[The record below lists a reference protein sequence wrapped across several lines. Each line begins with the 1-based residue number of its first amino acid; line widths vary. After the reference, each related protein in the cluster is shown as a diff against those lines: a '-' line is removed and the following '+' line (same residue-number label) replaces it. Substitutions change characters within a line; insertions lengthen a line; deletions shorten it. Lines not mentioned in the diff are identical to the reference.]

1 MLFQHYLNEHIYKHL
16 TIKFSNLRNV
26 RTVLKKFKNCKINI
40 IWSKER
46 LLWLGPHVM
55 NEFKKIINDKKVNLI
70 AEVGENIGLA
80 LALIELKV
88 QNISFSESLNK
99 TLKNKIESLAS
110 TKGTEVLI
118 TEKFI
123 EIKKTDDLI

>member
-1 MLFQHYLNEHIYKHL
+1 MNIYEHL

-26 RTVLKKFKNCKINI
+26 QTVLKKFKNCEINI
-40 IWSKER
+40 IWSKKC

-70 AEVGENIGLA
+70 AEVGKNLGLA

-88 QNISFSESLNK
+88 QNISVSESLNK
-99 TLKNKIESLAS
+99 TLKDKIKSLAS

-123 EIKKTDDLI
+123 EIKNTDDLI

>member
-1 MLFQHYLNEHIYKHL
+1 MNIYEHL

-26 RTVLKKFKNCKINI
+26 QTVLKKFKNCKINI
-40 IWSKER
+40 IWSKEH

-88 QNISFSESLNK
+88 QNISVSESLNK
-99 TLKNKIESLAS
+99 TLKDKIKSLAS

-123 EIKKTDDLI
+123 EIKNTDDLI

>member
-1 MLFQHYLNEHIYKHL
+1 MNIYEHL

-26 RTVLKKFKNCKINI
+26 QTVLKKFKNCEVNI
-40 IWSKER
+40 IWSKEC

-88 QNISFSESLNK
+88 QNISVSESLNK
-99 TLKNKIESLAS
+99 TLKDKIKSLAS

-123 EIKKTDDLI
+123 EIKNTDDLI

>member
-1 MLFQHYLNEHIYKHL
+1 MNIYEHL

-26 RTVLKKFKNCKINI
+26 QTVLKKFKNCQINI
-40 IWSKER
+40 IWSKEC

-70 AEVGENIGLA
+70 AEVGENVGLA

-88 QNISFSESLNK
+88 QNISVSESLNK
-99 TLKNKIESLAS
+99 TLKDKIKSLAS

-123 EIKKTDDLI
+123 EIKNTDDLI

>member
-1 MLFQHYLNEHIYKHL
+1 MNIYEHL

-26 RTVLKKFKNCKINI
+26 QTVLKKFKNCEINI
-40 IWSKER
+40 IWSKKC

-88 QNISFSESLNK
+88 QNISVSESLNK
-99 TLKNKIESLAS
+99 TLKDKIKSLAS

-123 EIKKTDDLI
+123 EIKNTDDLI

>member
-1 MLFQHYLNEHIYKHL
+1 MKIYEHL
-16 TIKFSNLRNV
+16 TIKFSNLENV
-26 RTVLKKFKNCKINI
+26 QTVLKKFKNCQINI
-40 IWSKER
+40 IWSKKC

-55 NEFKKIINDKKVNLI
+55 NEFKKIINDKRVNLI
-70 AEVGENIGLA
+70 AEVGENLGLA

-88 QNISFSESLNK
+88 QNISVSESLNK
-99 TLKNKIESLAS
+99 TLKDKIESLAS

-123 EIKKTDDLI
+123 EIKNTDDLI

>member
-1 MLFQHYLNEHIYKHL
+1 MNIYEHL
-16 TIKFSNLRNV
+16 TIKFSNLGNV
-26 RTVLKKFKNCKINI
+26 QTVLKKFKNCQINI

-70 AEVGENIGLA
+70 AEVGENLGLA

-88 QNISFSESLNK
+88 QNISCLLYTSPSPRDA
-99 TLKNKIESLAS
+99 TLSRMPSSA
-110 TKGTEVLI
+110 
-118 TEKFI
+118 
-123 EIKKTDDLI
+123 

>member
-1 MLFQHYLNEHIYKHL
+1 MNIYEHL

-26 RTVLKKFKNCKINI
+26 QTVLKKFKNCEINI
-40 IWSKER
+40 IWSKES

-88 QNISFSESLNK
+88 QNISVSESLNK
-99 TLKNKIESLAS
+99 TLKDKIESLAS

-123 EIKKTDDLI
+123 EIKNTDDLI

>member
-1 MLFQHYLNEHIYKHL
+1 MNIYEHL

-26 RTVLKKFKNCKINI
+26 QTVLKKFKNCKINI
-40 IWSKER
+40 IWSKEH
-46 LLWLGPHVM
+46 LLWLSPHVM

-70 AEVGENIGLA
+70 AEVGENVGLA

-88 QNISFSESLNK
+88 QNISVSDSLNK
-99 TLKNKIESLAS
+99 TLKDKIKSLAN

-123 EIKKTDDLI
+123 EIKNTDDLI

>member
-1 MLFQHYLNEHIYKHL
+1 MKIYEHL
-16 TIKFSNLRNV
+16 TIKFSNLENV
-26 RTVLKKFKNCKINI
+26 QTVLKKFKNCQINI
-40 IWSKER
+40 IWSKEC

-88 QNISFSESLNK
+88 QNISVSENLNK
-99 TLKNKIESLAS
+99 TLKDKIKSLAS

-123 EIKKTDDLI
+123 EIKNTDDLI

>member
-1 MLFQHYLNEHIYKHL
+1 M

-26 RTVLKKFKNCKINI
+26 QTVLKKFKNCKINI
-40 IWSKER
+40 IWSKEC

-70 AEVGENIGLA
+70 AEVGENVGLA

-88 QNISFSESLNK
+88 QNISVSESLNK
-99 TLKNKIESLAS
+99 TLKDKIESLAS

-123 EIKKTDDLI
+123 EIKNTDDLI

>member
-1 MLFQHYLNEHIYKHL
+1 MNIYEHL
-16 TIKFSNLRNV
+16 TIKFSNLENV
-26 RTVLKKFKNCKINI
+26 QTVLKKFKNCQINI
-40 IWSKER
+40 IWSKEC

-88 QNISFSESLNK
+88 QNISVSESLNK
-99 TLKNKIESLAS
+99 TLKDKIESLAS

-123 EIKKTDDLI
+123 EIKNTDDLI

>member
-1 MLFQHYLNEHIYKHL
+1 MKIYEHL
-16 TIKFSNLRNV
+16 TIKFSNLENV
-26 RTVLKKFKNCKINI
+26 QTVLKKFKNCQINI
-40 IWSKER
+40 IWSKES

-70 AEVGENIGLA
+70 AEVGENVGLA

-88 QNISFSESLNK
+88 QNISVSESLNK
-99 TLKNKIESLAS
+99 TLKDKIESLAS

-123 EIKKTDDLI
+123 EIKNTDDLI

>member
-1 MLFQHYLNEHIYKHL
+1 MNIYEHL
-16 TIKFSNLRNV
+16 TIKFSNLKCSN
-26 RTVLKKFKNCKINI
+26 VLKKFKNCEINI
-40 IWSKER
+40 IWSKES

-88 QNISFSESLNK
+88 QNISVSESLNK

-118 TEKFI
+118 TEKFT

>member
-1 MLFQHYLNEHIYKHL
+1 MNIYEHL

-26 RTVLKKFKNCKINI
+26 QTVLKKFKNCEINI
-40 IWSKER
+40 IWSKES

-88 QNISFSESLNK
+88 QNISVSESLNK

-118 TEKFI
+118 TEKFT

>member
-1 MLFQHYLNEHIYKHL
+1 MNIYEHL

-26 RTVLKKFKNCKINI
+26 RTILKKFKNLKINI
-40 IWSKER
+40 IWSKES

-70 AEVGENIGLA
+70 AEVGENVGLA

-88 QNISFSESLNK
+88 QNISVSESLNK
-99 TLKNKIESLAS
+99 TLKDKIESLAS

-123 EIKKTDDLI
+123 EIKNTDDLI

>member
-1 MLFQHYLNEHIYKHL
+1 MNIYEHL
-16 TIKFSNLRNV
+16 TIKFSNLENV
-26 RTVLKKFKNCKINI
+26 QTVLKKFKNCQINI
-40 IWSKER
+40 IWSKEC

-70 AEVGENIGLA
+70 AEVGENLGLA

-88 QNISFSESLNK
+88 QNISVSESLNK
-99 TLKNKIESLAS
+99 TLKDKIESLAS

-123 EIKKTDDLI
+123 EIKNTDDLI

>member
-1 MLFQHYLNEHIYKHL
+1 MNIYEHL
-16 TIKFSNLRNV
+16 TIKFSNLENV
-26 RTVLKKFKNCKINI
+26 QTVLKKFKNCQINI
-40 IWSKER
+40 IWSKEC

-70 AEVGENIGLA
+70 AEVGENLGLA

-88 QNISFSESLNK
+88 QNISVSESLNK
-99 TLKNKIESLAS
+99 TLKDKIKSLAS

-123 EIKKTDDLI
+123 EIKNTDDLI

>member
-1 MLFQHYLNEHIYKHL
+1 MNIYEHL

-26 RTVLKKFKNCKINI
+26 QTVLKKFKNCEINI

-88 QNISFSESLNK
+88 QNISVSESLNK
-99 TLKNKIESLAS
+99 TLKDKIKSLAS

-123 EIKKTDDLI
+123 EIKNTDDLI

>member
-1 MLFQHYLNEHIYKHL
+1 MNIYEHL

-26 RTVLKKFKNCKINI
+26 RTVLKKFKNYKINI
-40 IWSKER
+40 IWSKES

-70 AEVGENIGLA
+70 AEVGENVGLA

-88 QNISFSESLNK
+88 QNISVSESLNK
-99 TLKNKIESLAS
+99 TLKDKIESLAS

-123 EIKKTDDLI
+123 EIKNTDDLI

>member
-1 MLFQHYLNEHIYKHL
+1 MNIYEHL

-26 RTVLKKFKNCKINI
+26 QTVLKKFKNCQINI
-40 IWSKER
+40 IWSKEC

-88 QNISFSESLNK
+88 QNISVSESLNK
-99 TLKNKIESLAS
+99 TLKDKIKSLAS

-123 EIKKTDDLI
+123 EIKNTDDLI

>member
-1 MLFQHYLNEHIYKHL
+1 MNIYEHL

-26 RTVLKKFKNCKINI
+26 QTVLKKFKNCKINI

-70 AEVGENIGLA
+70 AEVGENVGLA

-88 QNISFSESLNK
+88 QNISVSDSLNK
-99 TLKNKIESLAS
+99 TLKDKIKSLAN

-123 EIKKTDDLI
+123 EIKNTDDLI

>member
-1 MLFQHYLNEHIYKHL
+1 MNIYEHL

-26 RTVLKKFKNCKINI
+26 RTVLKKFKNYKINI
-40 IWSKER
+40 IWSKES

-70 AEVGENIGLA
+70 AEVGENVGLA

-88 QNISFSESLNK
+88 QNISVSESLNK
-99 TLKNKIESLAS
+99 TLKDKIESLAS

-123 EIKKTDDLI
+123 EIKNTEDLI

>member
-1 MLFQHYLNEHIYKHL
+1 MIIYEHL

-26 RTVLKKFKNCKINI
+26 QTVLKKFKNCQINI
-40 IWSKER
+40 IWSKEC

-70 AEVGENIGLA
+70 AEVGKNLGLA

-88 QNISFSESLNK
+88 QNISVSESLNK
-99 TLKNKIESLAS
+99 TLKDKIKSLAS

-123 EIKKTDDLI
+123 EIKNTDDLI

>member
-1 MLFQHYLNEHIYKHL
+1 MNIYEHL
-16 TIKFSNLRNV
+16 TIKFSNLENV
-26 RTVLKKFKNCKINI
+26 QTVLKKFKNCQINI
-40 IWSKER
+40 IWSKEC

-88 QNISFSESLNK
+88 QNISVSESLNK
-99 TLKNKIESLAS
+99 TLKDKIKSLAS

-123 EIKKTDDLI
+123 EIKNTDDLI

>member
-1 MLFQHYLNEHIYKHL
+1 MNIYEHL
-16 TIKFSNLRNV
+16 TIKFSNLENV
-26 RTVLKKFKNCKINI
+26 QTVLKKFKNCQINI
-40 IWSKER
+40 IWSKEC

-70 AEVGENIGLA
+70 AEVGENVGLA

-88 QNISFSESLNK
+88 QNISVSESLNK
-99 TLKNKIESLAS
+99 TLKDKIKSLAS
-110 TKGTEVLI
+110 TKGTKVLI

-123 EIKKTDDLI
+123 EIKNTDDLI

>member
-1 MLFQHYLNEHIYKHL
+1 MNIYEHL

-26 RTVLKKFKNCKINI
+26 QTVLKKFKNCKINI
-40 IWSKER
+40 IWSKEH
-46 LLWLGPHVM
+46 LLWLSPHVM
-55 NEFKKIINDKKVNLI
+55 NEFKKIIDDKKVNLI
-70 AEVGENIGLA
+70 AEVGENVGLA

-88 QNISFSESLNK
+88 QNISVSDSLNK
-99 TLKNKIESLAS
+99 TLKDKIKSLAN

-123 EIKKTDDLI
+123 EIKNTDDLI

>member
-1 MLFQHYLNEHIYKHL
+1 MKIYEHL
-16 TIKFSNLRNV
+16 TIKFSNLENV
-26 RTVLKKFKNCKINI
+26 QTVLKKFKNCQINI
-40 IWSKER
+40 IWSKEC

-88 QNISFSESLNK
+88 QNISVSESLNK

-123 EIKKTDDLI
+123 EIKNTDDLI

>member
-1 MLFQHYLNEHIYKHL
+1 MNIYEHL

-26 RTVLKKFKNCKINI
+26 RTVLKKFKNYKINI
-40 IWSKER
+40 IWSKES

-70 AEVGENIGLA
+70 AEVGENVGLA

-88 QNISFSESLNK
+88 QNITVSESLNK
-99 TLKNKIESLAS
+99 TLKDKIESLAS

-123 EIKKTDDLI
+123 EIKNTDDLI

>member
-1 MLFQHYLNEHIYKHL
+1 MNIYEHL

-26 RTVLKKFKNCKINI
+26 QTVLKKFKNCKINI

-46 LLWLGPHVM
+46 LLWLSPHVM
-55 NEFKKIINDKKVNLI
+55 NEFKKIIDDKKVNLI
-70 AEVGENIGLA
+70 AEVGENVGLA

-88 QNISFSESLNK
+88 QNISVSESLNK
-99 TLKNKIESLAS
+99 TLKDKIKSLAS

-123 EIKKTDDLI
+123 EIKNTDDLI

>member
-1 MLFQHYLNEHIYKHL
+1 MNIYEHL

-26 RTVLKKFKNCKINI
+26 RTVLKKFKNYKINI
-40 IWSKER
+40 IWSKES

-70 AEVGENIGLA
+70 AEVGENVGLA

-88 QNISFSESLNK
+88 QNISVSESLNK
-99 TLKNKIESLAS
+99 TLKDKIKSLAS

-123 EIKKTDDLI
+123 EIKNTDDLI

>member
-1 MLFQHYLNEHIYKHL
+1 MKIYEHL
-16 TIKFSNLRNV
+16 TIKFSNLENV
-26 RTVLKKFKNCKINI
+26 QTVLKKFKNCQINI
-40 IWSKER
+40 IWSKEC

-70 AEVGENIGLA
+70 AEVGKNLGLA

-88 QNISFSESLNK
+88 QNISVSESLNK
-99 TLKNKIESLAS
+99 TLKDKIESLAS

-123 EIKKTDDLI
+123 EIKNTDDLI

>member
-1 MLFQHYLNEHIYKHL
+1 
-16 TIKFSNLRNV
+16 
-26 RTVLKKFKNCKINI
+26 
-40 IWSKER
+40 
-46 LLWLGPHVM
+46 M

-70 AEVGENIGLA
+70 AEVGENVGLA

-88 QNISFSESLNK
+88 QNISVSESLNK
-99 TLKNKIESLAS
+99 TLKDKIESLAS

-123 EIKKTDDLI
+123 EIKNTDDLI

>member
-1 MLFQHYLNEHIYKHL
+1 MNIYEHL

-26 RTVLKKFKNCKINI
+26 QTVLKKFKNCQINI
-40 IWSKER
+40 IWSKEC

-70 AEVGENIGLA
+70 AEVGDNLGLA

-88 QNISFSESLNK
+88 QNISVSESLNK
-99 TLKNKIESLAS
+99 TLKDKIESLAN

-123 EIKKTDDLI
+123 EIKNTDDLI

>member
-1 MLFQHYLNEHIYKHL
+1 MNIYEHL

-26 RTVLKKFKNCKINI
+26 RTVLKKFKNYKINI
-40 IWSKER
+40 IWYKES

-70 AEVGENIGLA
+70 AEVGENVGLA

-88 QNISFSESLNK
+88 QNISVSESLNK
-99 TLKNKIESLAS
+99 TLKDKIESLAS

-123 EIKKTDDLI
+123 EIKNTDDLI

>member
-1 MLFQHYLNEHIYKHL
+1 MIIYEHL

-26 RTVLKKFKNCKINI
+26 RTFLKKFKNYKINI
-40 IWSKER
+40 IWSKES

-88 QNISFSESLNK
+88 QNISVSESLNK
-99 TLKNKIESLAS
+99 TLKDKIKSLAS

-123 EIKKTDDLI
+123 EIKNTDDLI

>member
-1 MLFQHYLNEHIYKHL
+1 MIIYEHL

-26 RTVLKKFKNCKINI
+26 RTVLKKFKNYKINI
-40 IWSKER
+40 IWSKES
-46 LLWLGPHVM
+46 LLWLGPRVM

-70 AEVGENIGLA
+70 AEVGKNLGLA

-88 QNISFSESLNK
+88 QNISVSESLNK
-99 TLKNKIESLAS
+99 TLKDKIKSLAS

-123 EIKKTDDLI
+123 EIKNTDDLI